1 MTRGQKKLIKSLS
14 RARRWYESGD
24 PLKRKLAMLIKFRNR
39 IVYACDIG
47 VTAKIAESCTF
58 YHCGLGVVIGNS
70 AVIGENCDIYQ
81 NVTIG
86 ARGFADGELPNPK
99 IGDNVMIG
107 AGAILLGDIT
117 IGDGAVI
124 GAGAVVLES
133 VPEKAIVAG
142 NPGRVLRIG
151 G

>member
-1 MTRGQKKLIKSLS
+1 MTRGQKKLIRSIN
-14 RARRWYESGD
+14 RARSLYESGS
-24 PLKRKLAMLIKFRNR
+24 PVKRKLAMLIKFRNR

-47 VTAKIAESCTF
+47 VTAHIAESCTF

-86 ARGFADGELPNPK
+86 ARETIDGEHPNPR
-99 IGDNVMIG
+99 IGNNVMIG

-124 GAGAVVLES
+124 GAGAVVLRS
-133 VPEKAIVAG
+133 VPEKAVVAG
-142 NPGRVLRIG
+142 NPAKIIRIEQ
-151 G
+151 